1 MYVKSVVYIMSQR
14 KVELQVTLKQ
24 TLSCV
29 CAQYHITS
37 GRKEP
42 PRNSLMPWASSVL
55 LILFVLLSGTCH
67 KHTASV
73 GYIGGRKKRLQSI
86 LAESLFCECIY
97 SSTYICSLNIKIV
110 FLWSFE
116 GGVATNLSPWTHVPP
131 RAKPGDALLS
141 SSSQTVHK
149 GPFRIPL
156 LPDGSQFCTFCWWLH
171 CLKWTTRL

>member
-171 CLKWTTRL
+171 CLKWSPRY